1 MVDFGTRLKGLR
13 KQMGLTQKQLA
24 ERLGITKSV
33 VSYYELQERYPSPEI
48 LVKLARIFHVS
59 TDYLLGV
66 EMSQYLDI
74 SDLDDEEKLLLQH
87 TVSVLREKR
96 HAKD

>member
-1 MVDFGTRLKGLR
+1 MVDFGTRLKSLR
-13 KQMGLTQKQLA
+13 TQMGLTQKQLA
-24 ERLGITKSV
+24 ERLGVTKSV

-66 EMSQYLDI
+66 EISQYIDI
-74 SDLDDEEKLLLQH
+74 SDLEDEDKLLLQH
-87 TVSVLREKR
+87 TVSVLRGKKR
-96 HAKD
+96 K

>member
-1 MVDFGTRLKGLR
+1 MVDFGTRLKSLR
-13 KQMGLTQKQLA
+13 TQMGLTQKQFA
-24 ERLGITKSV
+24 ERLGVTKSV

-66 EMSQYLDI
+66 EMTQYLDI
-74 SDLDDEEKLLLQH
+74 SDLDDEDKLLLQH
-87 TVSVLREKR
+87 TVSVLRNKK
-96 HAKD
+96 HK